1 MLKYR
6 IFSTVM
12 AAFIAAVM
20 SFVAGPVVA
29 ADIVLKAGH
38 SQNAGEPMDRALHM
52 MREHVEAATG
62 GKVTIE
68 IFPSMQ
74 LGGEVEKIKQVLT
87 GSLDI
92 TSPSNAPLTNF
103 VPALKIFDMPFL
115 FRDEAHMIKVLRGP
129 VLQDIAEIVATS
141 GIRLLGVFNV
151 GVRHI
156 MSNKPVRT
164 MDDLKGL
171 KIRTMQSKYHMAAFN
186 AFGAN
191 ATPISYAELYSSLQ
205 TGVVDGA
212 EAANT
217 NYFEK
222 KFYEVAPYWGQVG
235 WTILTAPLIMSE
247 KKFASLPSDVQQA
260 LLEGGNKAAAWEQD
274 YYASVDKGRLDD
286 VRNAGVSITKL
297 DIAPF
302 QKASEKVYAEFLTTD
317 DERRILKMIQDTK

>member
-1 MLKYR
+1 VKKLLITGLFGAIAM
-6 IFSTVM
+6 IGASISGPAT
-12 AAFIAAVM
+12 AAE
-20 SFVAGPVVA
+20 
-29 ADIVLKAGH
+29 IVLKAGH
-38 SQNAGEPMDRALHM
+38 TQNAGEPMDRALTIM
-52 MREHVEAATG
+52 SEHLEKATG
-62 GKVTIE
+62 GKATIK

-74 LGGEVEKIKQVLT
+74 LGGEMEMIKQVLT
-87 GSLDI
+87 GTLDI
-92 TSPSNAPLTNF
+92 VTPSNAPLTNF
-103 VPALKIFDMPFL
+103 VPELKIFDMPFL

-129 VLQDIAEIVATS
+129 VLQDISNIVAKR
-141 GIRLLGVFNV
+141 GIRLLGVFNI

-156 MSNKPVRT
+156 MSKKPVKSIA
-164 MDDLKGL
+164 DLKGL

-235 WTILTAPLIMSE
+235 WTILTGPIVIAE
-247 KKFASLPSDVQQA
+247 KKFASLPKDVQKA
-260 LLEGGNKAAAWEQD
+260 LLEGGNKAAIWEQD

-286 VRNAGVSITKL
+286 LKKVGVTITKL
-297 DIAPF
+297 DTKPF
-302 QKASEKVYAEFLTTD
+302 QKAAAKVHAEFLTTA
-317 DERRILKMIQDTK
+317 DEKRILRMIQDTK